1 MRPKVLWIE
10 DSARFEL
17 SNLTGPVYFS
27 GKYDFHLAE
36 DVTTAVQFLMVK
48 SFDVVIV
55 DIRLPPGT
63 DSCWRELYKRANSGK
78 VQDQL
83 GMRLLLWLLAIDI
96 RCKPEP
102 PDWISS
108 SVIGVFTVETD
119 GEILARLQ
127 ELGIKVY
134 RQKSAGVPDTI
145 LLDTIEQ
152 VMSLKSQLI

>member
-48 SFDVVIV
+48 PFDVVIV

-63 DSCWRELYKRANSGK
+63 DSCWRDLYKQANSGN
-78 VQDQL
+78 VQNQL
-83 GMRLLLWLLAIDI
+83 GIKLLDWMLSRDV
-96 RCKPEP
+96 CCQPNP
-102 PDWISS
+102 PGWVDNCCL
-108 SVIGVFTVETD
+108 GVFSVENDRETQD
-119 GEILARLQ
+119 KLK
-127 ELGIKVY
+127 ELGIEAY
-134 RQKSAGVPDTI
+134 TQKAAGLPDTT
-145 LLDTIEQ
+145 LLEMIETIIERK
-152 VMSLKSQLI
+152 MN

>member
-36 DVTTAVQFLMVK
+36 DVTTAIQFLMVK

-63 DSCWRELYKRANSGK
+63 DSCWRDLYKRANSGN
-78 VQDQL
+78 VQNQL
-83 GMRLLLWLLAIDI
+83 GMKLLDWMLSQDVCCQPDPPEWVDT
-96 RCKPEP
+96 RCL
-102 PDWISS
+102 
-108 SVIGVFTVETD
+108 GVFSVENDRETQD
-119 GEILARLQ
+119 KLKK
-127 ELGIKVY
+127 LGIEAY
-134 RQKSAGVPDTI
+134 IQKAAGLPDTT
-145 LLDTIEQ
+145 LLEMIEKIIE
-152 VMSLKSQLI
+152 SKAN